1 MDYFDF
7 ILLRKRGDDK
17 YNCQV
22 LEKGEGEIILVRRLI
37 IEFDIINFGFCLDC
51 REWVFL
57 KSIKYYFRECIK
69 KFEMIRRKK
78 KDFVLQFQ
86 ILVGYIKGRQLLQM
100 MKEVFLIMLLDNV
113 MIIVQNDRLIL
124 VFGESW
130 IKRNIGNVEKRKY
143 YVSFRMRLCVRFLI

>member
-78 KDFVLQFQ
+78 KRFCVVVLD
-86 ILVGYIKGRQLLQM
+86 IGR
-100 MKEVFLIMLLDNV
+100 VY
-113 MIIVQNDRLIL
+113 
-124 VFGESW
+124 
-130 IKRNIGNVEKRKY
+130 KRKIVIIDDERGFFN
-143 YVSFRMRLCVRFLI
+143 YVVR